1 VDDLIEAV
9 QRRAGLL
16 LDPGPPQVDQFL
28 GRFRRLLP
36 CQALAHHQRKRV
48 FQRCVL
54 ALLERAGDLVGK
66 ALLQHRI
73 KVVGH
78 AGHGACTER
87 FHTRLLDRL
96 IDGTGLLACR
106 QVAGMHLLVVVG
118 QAHGHGIGHA
128 TCHAQIVSGGILGH
142 LRQAGTIVGQ
152 PGRFGAER
160 AGQFRL
166 VGNGLHGERQGALEV
181 VRRCITVLGHIACF
195 SQPWVS
201 GAWRL
206 RVRSIPGLPNPGPAL
221 RRSSAGR
228 TRPPGRAPARRTCSG
243 RSRGRR
249 SPRRR
254 RWWRF
259 PPR

>member
-1 VDDLIEAV
+1 MDDLIEAV

-16 LDPGPPQVDQFL
+16 LDPRAPQVDQFL

-48 FQRCVL
+48 FQRCVF
-54 ALLERAGDLVGK
+54 ALLQRPGDLVGK
-66 ALLQHRI
+66 ALLQAWHQGCRPCPAWRVHRAI
-73 KVVGH
+73 PRGPARPPH
-78 AGHGACTER
+78 RQNGPAG
-87 FHTRLLDRL
+87 L
-96 IDGTGLLACR
+96 R

-118 QAHGHGIGHA
+118 KPHGHCIGHA
-128 TCHAQIVSGGILGH
+128 TGHAQIVSGGILGH
-142 LRQAGTIVGQ
+142 LRQAGAIVGQ
-152 PGRFGAER
+152 PGCFGAER
-160 AGQFRL
+160 AGQLRL

-206 RVRSIPGLPNPGPAL
+206 RVRSIPGLRNPGPVL